1 MKKFTLFILILS
13 IAQISCSHEAP
24 EWTHAGM
31 FTLIDDDACDE
42 FIPSSYAG
50 QSIRNSD
57 KKVGGYF
64 SLLYPFLK
72 SLEVKHNIS
81 LTCGI
86 AAEGHRIGL
95 TRFWSESDECA
106 INENG
111 QLLQQMTSHS
121 SWECLCHSMTA
132 RISPDNSIYI
142 VDSLN
147 SDDAFDILAN
157 GKWAGEYSFYTA
169 GVYDRKTKKNYTISS
184 SRTSWVETL
193 PKYIQP
199 YCLDRKTSKWVY
211 NESYPNEYQ
220 LGEWKRRADLLGF
233 TYPDILVFCGN
244 TTAAPLIIESRK
256 YFSYSVDPTGYKNGV
271 NVLPLSATIH
281 RISATTGNDNAYNTA
296 RYNLLKNAVDTAIS
310 SCGWLVFM
318 THFNTICY
326 YNGYLDEVNYPEREA
341 NYNPEWVNPLVTEE
355 IRSMDENNYWENP
368 PKRLGITNWGEWHP
382 AKGTQLWALYK
393 IFEYAIEKGL
403 QNVSPSNGVEIIG
416 NNIGIYRDNGL
427 YPREKN
433 MDL

>member
-1 MKKFTLFILILS
+1 
-13 IAQISCSHEAP
+13 
-24 EWTHAGM
+24 
-31 FTLIDDDACDE
+31 
-42 FIPSSYAG
+42 
-50 QSIRNSD
+50 
-57 KKVGGYF
+57 
-64 SLLYPFLK
+64 
-72 SLEVKHNIS
+72 
-81 LTCGI
+81 
-86 AAEGHRIGL
+86 
-95 TRFWSESDECA
+95 
-106 INENG
+106 
-111 QLLQQMTSHS
+111 MTSHS

-296 RYNLLKNAVDTAIS
+296 RYNLLKNA
-310 SCGWLVFM
+310 L
-318 THFNTICY
+318 
-326 YNGYLDEVNYPEREA
+326 E
-341 NYNPEWVNPLVTEE
+341 
-355 IRSMDENNYWENP
+355 
-368 PKRLGITNWGEWHP
+368 
-382 AKGTQLWALYK
+382 K
-393 IFEYAIEKGL
+393 IQK
-403 QNVSPSNGVEIIG
+403 
-416 NNIGIYRDNGL
+416 
-427 YPREKN
+427 
-433 MDL
+433 